1 MSEPLANGK
10 DMESETQPFLKVND
24 LKRHFDASA
33 PWLYRLLG
41 GLERQT
47 LKAVDGIDFYI
58 RKGETFGLV
67 GESGCGKS
75 TVARLVVG
83 LQEPS
88 AGTVL
93 VEDLDV
99 HQNHG
104 EGRKTQD
111 GVHVQMIFQD
121 PYSSLN
127 PRWRVSNIVAEPI
140 KARKLITDKA
150 AIERRVVEL
159 LEQVGL
165 SYEDAHRYPHE
176 FSGGQRQRISIAR
189 ALAAQPELLIC
200 DEPTSAL
207 DVSVQAQILNLMRD
221 LQDSHNLTVLFISHD
236 LPVVNF
242 MSDKVGVMYL
252 GRICEIG
259 TPQEVFS
266 RPRHPYTKMLLDS
279 VPSFQRGRQ
288 DHREI
293 IGEVPSPINPPPG
306 CQFHTRCPNVE
317 PRCKLDT
324 PQLQRFGD
332 TWVACHAVQEG
343 RNGHEPG
350 QLQSG
355 ET

>member
-1 MSEPLANGK
+1 MSEAPASEK
-10 DMESETQPFLKVND
+10 DMNSEAQPFLKVND

-33 PWLYRLLG
+33 PWLYRMLG

-83 LQEPS
+83 LHEPS

-99 HQNHG
+99 HQDHVKGHKG
-104 EGRKTQD
+104 EDR
-111 GVHVQMIFQD
+111 VHVQMIFQD

-127 PRWRVSNIVAEPI
+127 PRWRVSSVVEEPI
-140 KARKLITDKA
+140 KARKLITDKQ

-165 SYEDAHRYPHE
+165 SSEDVNRYPHE

-236 LPVVNF
+236 LPVVDF

-259 TPQEVFS
+259 KPREVFTH
-266 RPRHPYTKMLLDS
+266 PRHPYTKMLLDS
-279 VPSFQRGRQ
+279 VPSFQRGKQ
-288 DHREI
+288 EHREI
-293 IGEVPSPINPPPG
+293 IGEVPSPINPPSG
-306 CQFHTRCPNVE
+306 CHFHTRCPLVE
-317 PRCKLDT
+317 PQCKMDT
-324 PQLQRFGD
+324 PQLQQFGD

-343 RNGHEPG
+343 STP
-350 QLQSG
+350 
-355 ET
+355 